1 MVSRV
6 QLLVNS
12 IFTDCDIFRLQDETA
27 RVEDVLCKEESLDA
41 LVKCFVAAKANSFE
55 NLLEPFLKICRVS
68 KPITLGI
75 AKSQFF
81 RRLIERL
88 NHSKAVVRLTLL
100 RLLKA
105 ICDVHPNR
113 TALVEKYG
121 IYEIVEKLSKQ
132 DGAVLVREL
141 AREIMPSVAPA
152 LKPVMG
158 RTNGRNGD
166 GTTPKVAIAPRR
178 RMRRTASETSATQI
192 EPSLSRSSLTTS
204 RLQNG
209 AKGVRPARQ
218 KLGDITWSS
227 DAR

>member
-1 MVSRV
+1 M
-6 QLLVNS
+6 
-12 IFTDCDIFRLQDETA
+12 
-27 RVEDVLCKEESLDA
+27 EDVLLKEESLDA
-41 LVKCFVAAKANSFE
+41 LVKCFVSAKANSFE
-55 NLLEPFLKICRVS
+55 NLLDPFLKICRLS
-68 KPITLGI
+68 KPVTLGV

-121 IYEIVEKLSKQ
+121 MYEIVEKLSKQ

-141 AREIMPSVAPA
+141 ARDIMPSIAPA
-152 LKPVMG
+152 LKPVI
-158 RTNGRNGD
+158 RTNGRHVD
-166 GTTPKVAIAPRR
+166 GTPKVTVAPRR
-178 RMRRTASETSATQI
+178 RMRRTASETTAYAMEASMN
-192 EPSLSRSSLTTS
+192 RSSLTTS

-209 AKGVRPARQ
+209 GKGLRPARQ

-227 DAR
+227 EAR